1 MLFLSSP
8 TPSWPSRLALPV
20 LACLAVATG
29 ASPAAWAED
38 LPVDLELALAVDVSR
53 SVDAGEAE
61 LQRQGYVAAF
71 RDPEVIEAITTG
83 MLGRIAV
90 GYFEWAGMGHTEV
103 IVDWTLIDGE
113 ESARGFAEALD
124 RRSPSAWSRT
134 SISGALEFARPWF
147 DVNAFEG
154 TRRVIDVS
162 GDGPNNWG
170 ELVNVVRDRVVA
182 AGITINGLPILN
194 QAGSSF
200 SQYNIPNLDLYYRDC
215 VIGGTG
221 AFMIVANN
229 FEDFGQA
236 VRRKLILEIAN
247 LVPARTPQQLLHHA
261 QNRQAERISPP
272 CDIGE
277 MMWRNRYDP

>member
-1 MLFLSSP
+1 MLFLLSP
-8 TPSWPSRLALPV
+8 TLFRRTSLLLPF
-20 LACLAVATG
+20 LACFALSISST
-29 ASPAAWAED
+29 SAAWAED

-103 IVDWTLIDGE
+103 IVDWTLIDSE
-113 ESARGFAEALD
+113 DSAHRFSAALD

-134 SISGALEFARPWF
+134 SISGALEFAQPWF
-147 DVNAFEG
+147 EVNGFEG

-170 ELVNVVRDRVVA
+170 EPVDVARDRVVA

-194 QAGSSF
+194 QAGGNF
-200 SQYNIPNLDLYYRDC
+200 SHFNISDLDLYYRDC

-221 AFMIVANN
+221 AFVIVANN

-247 LVPARTPQQLLHHA
+247 LVPARSPAPLLHRA
-261 QNRQAERISPP
+261 QAKQAERVSPP
-272 CDIGE
+272 CNIGE

>member
-1 MLFLSSP
+1 MRFP
-8 TPSWPSRLALPV
+8 TPTRPVRRTPLLLTLLAV
-20 LACLAVATG
+20 LA
-29 ASPAAWAED
+29 ASMCSGSRAWAED

-53 SVDAGEAE
+53 SVDASEAK

-71 RDPEVIEAITTG
+71 RDPEVVEAITTG

-103 IVDWTLIDGE
+103 IVDWTLIDSE
-113 ESARGFAEALD
+113 ESAHRFAAALD
-124 RRSPSAWSRT
+124 QRSPSAWSRT
-134 SISGALEFARPWF
+134 SISGALEFAQPWF
-147 DVNAFEG
+147 DVNGFEG

-170 ELVNVVRDRVVA
+170 ELVDVVRDRLVA

-200 SQYNIPNLDLYYRDC
+200 SQYNIPDLDLYYRDC

-221 AFMIVANN
+221 AFMIVANS

-236 VRRKLILEIAN
+236 VRRKLILEIAHR
-247 LVPARTPQQLLHHA
+247 VPARSPRTVLHHA
-261 QNRQAERISPP
+261 QVRQDDRASPP

-277 MMWRNRYDP
+277 TIWRNRYDP